1 MGTRARLCVDLGRMK
16 ARWEAWCA
24 RHGVTAAD
32 GVRQLIYDVL
42 SQSESPDGVPGPEH
56 RRVPV
61 DGHRER
67 IEIRLTHDEL
77 EVARRRAL
85 AGGMNINRWIVA
97 VVRAQLAHE
106 PQLGEREMRLLADS
120 NQHLAMIV
128 TLLGRLQAH
137 GDARDVA
144 GVLDGARVVID
155 THLRAVTQVLRANL
169 DRWSR

>member
-1 MGTRARLCVDLGRMK
+1 
-16 ARWEAWCA
+16 
-24 RHGVTAAD
+24 
-32 GVRQLIYDVL
+32 
-42 SQSESPDGVPGPEH
+42 
-56 RRVPV
+56 
-61 DGHRER
+61 
-67 IEIRLTHDEL
+67 
-77 EVARRRAL
+77 
-85 AGGMNINRWIVA
+85 MNINRWIVA